1 MKLAFAGKGGAG
13 KTTLA
18 AWTADYLARHGH
30 DVWMIDADTALSL
43 GRASGLPR
51 DGLPVPLV
59 ERHDLIMQRIGT
71 GMISLTPEVGDLPE
85 ALAVDVPIGGPATP
99 GVAPGRKRLLV
110 MGSVAGAG
118 GGCAC
123 EANALLKALLA
134 HLVHDR
140 REWVLVDLE
149 AGVEHLGRGTVAAV
163 DGLAVVSEPGLRS
176 LETAA
181 DIAWLAHGLGLH
193 RQVLALNRLPLSP
206 QEPCAACA
214 EDDRL
219 PRLPNLPDTPELS
232 GLPAARVGV
241 PALPGL
247 AARMLDN
254 ACVTGLPEQ
263 ALVDRFI
270 ARLLEGFGHTSGI
283 TD

>member
-51 DGLPVPLV
+51 DGLPAPLV
-59 ERHDLIMQRIGT
+59 DRHDLIMQRIGT

-85 ALAVDVPIGGPATP
+85 TLAVDVPVGGPVTP

-181 DIAWLAHGLGLH
+181 DIARLAHGLGLH
-193 RQVLALNRLPLSP
+193 RQVLALNRLAG
-206 QEPCAACA
+206 PCAACA
-214 EDDRL
+214 EDGYLPQL
-219 PRLPNLPDTPELS
+219 PRLPDTPELA
-232 GLPAARVGV
+232 GLPDARVGV

-247 AARMLDN
+247 ATRMLDD

-270 ARLLEGFGHTSGI
+270 ARLLEGFGHTAGI

>member
-51 DGLPVPLV
+51 DGLPAPLV
-59 ERHDLIMQRIGT
+59 DRHDLIMQRIGT

-85 ALAVDVPIGGPATP
+85 TLAVDVPVGGPITP

-181 DIAWLAHGLGLH
+181 DIARLAHGLGLH
-193 RQVLALNRLPLSP
+193 RQVLALNRLAG
-206 QEPCAACA
+206 PCAACA
-214 EDDRL
+214 EDGYLPQL
-219 PRLPNLPDTPELS
+219 PRLPDTPELA
-232 GLPAARVGV
+232 GLPDARVGV

-247 AARMLDN
+247 ATRMLDD

-270 ARLLEGFGHTSGI
+270 ARLLEGFGHTAGI

>member
-43 GRASGLPR
+43 GRASGLAR

-85 ALAVDVPIGGPATP
+85 ALAVDVPLGGSPTP

-181 DIAWLAHGLGLH
+181 DIARLAHGLGLH
-193 RQVLALNRLPLSP
+193 RQVLALNRLAG
-206 QEPCAACA
+206 PCVACA
-214 EDDRL
+214 EDEYL
-219 PRLPNLPDTPELS
+219 PQLPKLPDSPELG
-232 GLPAARVGV
+232 GLPAARVGA

-254 ACVTGLPEQ
+254 ACVTGLPEH

-270 ARLLEGFGHTSGI
+270 GRLLEGFGDAAWATA
-283 TD
+283 